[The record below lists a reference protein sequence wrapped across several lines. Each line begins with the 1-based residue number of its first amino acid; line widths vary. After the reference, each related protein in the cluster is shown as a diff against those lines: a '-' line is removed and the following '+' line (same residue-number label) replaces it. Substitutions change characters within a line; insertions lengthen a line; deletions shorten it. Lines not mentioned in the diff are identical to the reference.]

1 MVTPRANSS
10 TGAFRRMTASA
21 GIISCG
27 IRPTMN
33 FKPPQDNRVPSTAPP
48 SAKIRLSTKSWRIK
62 RLRLPPSAGP
72 QSGQCR
78 TAQRQNQ
85 TLHQELANQTAAA
98 RAQRGTNGKF
108 FLAGGGSGQK
118 KICHVSAANQ
128 QQQANGSKHDIESGA
143 EAPDHQ
149 ICERLNLHRK
159 VLGIILGVDG
169 R

>member
-62 RLRLPPSAGP
+62 RLRLAPRAG
-72 QSGQCR
+72 R
-78 TAQRQNQ
+78 K
-85 TLHQELANQTAAA
+85 
-98 RAQRGTNGKF
+98 GKF
-108 FLAGGGSGQK
+108 FFRGGGLGRK
-118 KICHVSAANQ
+118 KISTVSPANQ